1 MSKLSDLPNVGKV
14 LEQNLIKVGISTPE
28 QLKEVGTKEAFL
40 RIRMIDP
47 TACIHMLYGIQGAV
61 EGIKDVYLSE
71 ITKQELKEFHRRL
84 WGDGANESK

>member
-28 QLKEVGTKEAFL
+28 QLKKVGTKEAFL

-71 ITKQELKEFHRRL
+71 TTKQELKEFHRRL
-84 WGDGANESK
+84 

>member
-71 ITKQELKEFHRRL
+71 TTKQELKEFHRRL
-84 WGDGANESK
+84 